1 MGDYSGS
8 MVISITGSPGT
19 GKSTVCSKLSES
31 GYSVTSVRKL
41 AEQNNCIEEYD
52 SAQDTYPIDVNALR
66 VKSDLSE
73 YDFIDG
79 HLSHLLRTDAVVIL
93 RCKPESLKSRLEK
106 RGYSE
111 KKIRSNLEWEYLS
124 GIASELSQDARPIIE
139 LDTTSSKI
147 SDLIDQI
154 LNFCDSV
161 KSGKTD
167 YIHAKIDWMN
177 EPPNF

>member
-19 GKSTVCSKLSES
+19 GKSTVCSELSES

-52 SAQDTYPIDVNALR
+52 SVQETYPIDVNALR

-79 HLSHLLRTDAVVIL
+79 HLSHLLKTDAVVIL
-93 RCKPESLKSRLEK
+93 RCKPEKLKPRLEK

-111 KKIRSNLEWEYLS
+111 KKTRSNLEWEYLS

-139 LDTTSSKI
+139 LDSTSSKI
-147 SDLIDQI
+147 SDLIDKI